1 MAEGHNSAFPSAAR
15 TEAGIEGLEHRIFP
29 VGCRPGTLSQN
40 AAKPVIAAIRT
51 TGLAYAGAFVVSGA
65 KASPGGQMGAG
76 LQLKITLTG
85 ITPPIW
91 RRIQVPSSIKLC
103 CFHSAL
109 QVAMGWTDSHLHQ
122 FEKDEKKWGIVQL
135 YEDEKDDV

>member
-1 MAEGHNSAFPSAAR
+1 MAEGHNSPFPSAAR

-76 LQLKITLTG
+76 WELRHVRTNFGKNRSGRFFFDTRDGLQQSVRFPELFRAE
-85 ITPPIW
+85 P
-91 RRIQVPSSIKLC
+91 RS
-103 CFHSAL
+103 
-109 QVAMGWTDSHLHQ
+109 D
-122 FEKDEKKWGIVQL
+122 FEV
-135 YEDEKDDV
+135 